1 MALLNTDYFVVQRP
15 TDANKHYKLSG
26 EKLKEFIAAGET
38 ISYKGSRD
46 FRDNGQD
53 PSLDG
58 TGVQN
63 GDLYIN
69 NNPVTGAGT
78 WVANILGENVEQGD
92 RAIWNGGSNSWDLI
106 KSDTGDHGVEEII
119 GIQPITVDDNVEES
133 PQIAVYDALTTDA
146 SMAAPRAT
154 RSGVVPSIAVAS
166 DVVANDGVAS
176 PNGSAVV
183 PASLLKAS
191 NDNIVE
197 IETNIDGI
205 EVIIGDGQGLTGSL
219 TENITNI
226 NQEIININQELEDIS
241 DSTLSSLKGEDPIEV
256 TTELVDDTAV
266 EGDADFGKT
275 ETTVSIKDG
284 TTAQKGAIQLQEVG
298 SAKSALITTAATPAY
313 VEAYYLVKDFSTFG
327 DA

>member
-78 WVANILGENVEQGD
+78 WVANILGEDVEQGD

-119 GIQPITVDDNVEES
+119 GIQPITVDNNVEES
-133 PQIAVYDALTTDA
+133 PQISVYNALTTAD
-146 SMAAPRAT
+146 SIPAPRAT

-176 PNGSAVV
+176 PNENSVV

-197 IETNIDGI
+197 VETNIDGI

-226 NQEIININQELEDIS
+226 NQEITNITEEIEEIS
-241 DSTLSSLKGEDPIEV
+241 NSTLASLKGEDPIEV
-256 TTELVDDTAV
+256 TTELLDDTAV
-266 EGDADFGKT
+266 DGDADFGKT

-284 TTAQKGAIQLQEVG
+284 TTVQKGAVQLQENG
-298 SAKSALITTAATPAY
+298 SAKSASITTAATPGY
-313 VEAYYLVKDFSTFG
+313 VDTYYLVKDFSTFG

>member
-58 TGVQN
+58 VQN

-78 WVANILGENVEQGD
+78 WVANILGEDVEQGD

-106 KSDTGDHGVEEII
+106 QSDTGDHGVEEII
-119 GIQPITVDDNVEES
+119 GIQPISVDDNVEES
-133 PQIAVYDALTTDA
+133 PQISVFDALTTDA
-146 SMAAPRAT
+146 AMSAPRAT
-154 RSGVVPSIAVAS
+154 RSGVVSAIAIAS

-176 PNGSAVV
+176 PNGNAVV

-226 NQEIININQELEDIS
+226 NQEIININQEIEDIS
-241 DSTLSSLKGEDPIEV
+241 DSTLSSLKGDDPIEV
-256 TTELVDDTAV
+256 TTALINDTAV
-266 EGDADFGKT
+266 EGDPDFGKT

-284 TTAQKGAIQLQEVG
+284 TTVQKGAIQLQET
-298 SAKSALITTAATPAY
+298 STAKSASITTGVTPGY
-313 VEAYYLVKDFSTFG
+313 VDAYYLINDFSTFG

>member
-78 WVANILGENVEQGD
+78 WVASILGENVEQGD
-92 RAIWNGGSNSWDLI
+92 RAIWNGGYNSWDLI

-119 GIQPITVDDNVEES
+119 GIQPISVDDNVEES
-133 PQIAVYDALTTDA
+133 PQISVYDALTTDA
-146 SMAAPRAT
+146 SMSAPRAT
-154 RSGVVPSIAVAS
+154 RSGVVSAIAIAT

-176 PNGSAVV
+176 PNGNAVV

-191 NDNIVE
+191 NDNILEV
-197 IETNIDGI
+197 ETNIDGI
-205 EVIIGDGQGLTGSL
+205 EVIIGDGQGLTGNL

-226 NQEIININQELEDIS
+226 NQEITNINQELEDIS
-241 DSTLSSLKGEDPIEV
+241 DGTLASLKGDEPIV
-256 TTELVDDTAV
+256 ITTELIDDTAV

-275 ETTVSIKDG
+275 ETPVSIKDG
-284 TTAQKGAIQLQEVG
+284 TTVQKGAIQLQEVG
-298 SAKSALITTAATPAY
+298 GAKSASITTAATPAY
-313 VEAYYLVKDFSTFG
+313 VDAYYLVNDFSTFG

>member
-78 WVANILGENVEQGD
+78 WVANILGEDVEQGD

-106 KSDTGDHGVEEII
+106 QSDTGDHGVEEII
-119 GIQPITVDDNVEES
+119 GIQPISVDDNVEES
-133 PQIAVYDALTTDA
+133 PQISVFDALTTDA
-146 SMAAPRAT
+146 AMSAPRAT
-154 RSGVVPSIAVAS
+154 RSGVVSAIAIAS

-176 PNGSAVV
+176 PNGNAVV

-197 IETNIDGI
+197 VETNIDGI
-205 EVIIGDGQGLTGSL
+205 EVIIGDGQGLTGNL

-226 NQEIININQELEDIS
+226 NQEIININQEIEDIS
-241 DSTLSSLKGEDPIEV
+241 DGTLASLKGDDPIEV
-256 TTELVDDTAV
+256 TTALIDDTAV

-284 TTAQKGAIQLQEVG
+284 TTVQKGAIQLQETG
-298 SAKSALITTAATPAY
+298 TAKSASITTGATPGY
-313 VEAYYLVKDFSTFG
+313 VDAYYLVNDFSTFG

>member
-69 NNPVTGAGT
+69 NNPVTGAGA

-256 TTELVDDTAV
+256 TTELIDDTAV

>member
-69 NNPVTGAGT
+69 NNPVTGTGS
-78 WVANILGENVEQGD
+78 WVANILSENVEQGD

-119 GIQPITVDDNVEES
+119 GIQPISVDDNVEES
-133 PQIAVYDALTTDA
+133 PQISVYDALTTDA
-146 SMAAPRAT
+146 TMSAPRAT
-154 RSGVVPSIAVAS
+154 RSGVVPSIAAAS

-176 PNGSAVV
+176 PNGSSVV

-205 EVIIGDGQGLTGSL
+205 EVIIGDGQGITGSL

-226 NQEIININQELEDIS
+226 NQEITNINQEIEDIS
-241 DSTLSSLKGEDPIEV
+241 DSTLASLKGEDPIEV
-256 TTELVDDTAV
+256 TTALIDDTAI

-284 TTAQKGAIQLQEVG
+284 TTAQKGAIQLQEIG
-298 SAKSALITTAATPAY
+298 TAKSAVITTAATPGY
-313 VEAYYLVKDFSTFG
+313 VDSYYLVKDFSTFG

>member
-69 NNPVTGAGT
+69 NNPVTGAGA

-205 EVIIGDGQGLTGSL
+205 EVIIGDGQGLTGNL

-256 TTELVDDTAV
+256 TTELIDDTAV

-298 SAKSALITTAATPAY
+298 SAKSASITTAATPAY